1 MHSSTKRITDGAM
14 MVAIVGMLLFINR
27 QFAGILEYAMYWI
40 LSFPIL
46 IYTVKYDWKAALIPA
61 CAMMLLA
68 LMIALPTTLFYLAS
82 ALLCGWIYGHGV
94 NRHWSNR
101 TLLMVTGILT
111 LLSYLI
117 TMVLFAAVF
126 GYDPNEDIL
135 LAQQIAQVLH
145 LGNINIGQ
153 IALVFSLL
161 LTVLTAVLQ
170 TICVHLIAILTLRRM
185 KLPAPAVKTVAEFHY
200 PKWLGCI
207 SICIWLLFY
216 LRNMLKLEGN
226 LLVLVLTLYGIVAV
240 ILCSECIL
248 DLLTLAA
255 RKRQRL
261 FGMLL
266 AFGCIAAM
274 IWEPTRTMIC
284 LFGACSI
291 LLDVRRTWK

>member
-46 IYTVKYDWKAALIPA
+46 IYTVKYDWKAALVPA

-94 NRHWSNR
+94 NQHWSNR
-101 TLLMVTGILT
+101 TLLLTTGALT

-153 IALVFSLL
+153 IALIFSLL
-161 LTVLTAVLQ
+161 LTILSAVLQ
-170 TICVHLIAILTLRRM
+170 TICVHLIAVLTLRRM
-185 KLPAPAVKTVAEFHY
+185 KLPAPVVKTVMELHY

-226 LLVLVLTLYGIVAV
+226 LLVLVISLYVIVA
-240 ILCSECIL
+240 ILLCSECIL
-248 DLLTLAA
+248 DLLSFAA

-261 FGMLL
+261 LGMLL
-266 AFGCIAAM
+266 AFGCMGAM
-274 IWEPTRTMIC
+274 IWEPTRTVIC

-291 LLDVRRTWK
+291 LLEVRQTWK